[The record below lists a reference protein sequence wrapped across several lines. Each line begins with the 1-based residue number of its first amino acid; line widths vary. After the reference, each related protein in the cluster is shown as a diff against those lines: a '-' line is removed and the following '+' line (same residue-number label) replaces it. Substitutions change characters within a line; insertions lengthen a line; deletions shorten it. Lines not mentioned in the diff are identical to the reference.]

1 MKNANNLFP
10 IALVLAIL
18 FFGSSM
24 VLAAAQSVDGWD
36 FNGLDI
42 NIKPIAAFSAEMTS
56 GTAPLTVSFTDKST
70 GSPVA
75 WTWNFGDGSENSYEQ
90 NPTHTYTTIGNYN
103 VTATVTGKWGVS
115 DTVTKLN
122 YITVV
127 TSKAPT
133 AMKAPNAA
141 FSASVTSG
149 KKPLKVS
156 FVDKSTESSISRI
169 WNFGDGATSSSRSPT
184 HTYSKAGK
192 FKVTLTVRKTN
203 GSNISETS
211 RYITVR
217 QGDILIARQQ
227 KSQS

>member
-1 MKNANNLFP
+1 MKDTKKRFP

-18 FFGSSM
+18 LFGSLM
-24 VLAAAQSVDGWD
+24 ALAAAQSADGWD

-42 NIKPIAAFSAEMTS
+42 NIKPIAFFSAEVIS
-56 GTAPLTVSFTDKST
+56 GTAPLTVSFADKST

-90 NPTHTYTTIGNYN
+90 NPTHTYTTVGNYN
-103 VTATVTGKWGVS
+103 VTVTVTGEWGVS

-127 TSKAPT
+127 ASKAPT
-133 AMKAPNAA
+133 TMKASIAA
-141 FSASVTSG
+141 FAASVTSG

-156 FVDKSTESSISRI
+156 FVDKSAESAISRI

-192 FKVTLTVRKTN
+192 FKVTLTVKKTN
-203 GSNISETS
+203 GSNIGETS

-217 QGDILIARQQ
+217 
-227 KSQS
+227 

>member
-1 MKNANNLFP
+1 MKNTKKLFP
-10 IALVLAIL
+10 IALVSTIL
-18 FFGSSM
+18 LFGSSM
-24 VLAAAQSVDGWD
+24 ALAAAQSADGWD

-42 NIKPIAAFSAEMTS
+42 NIKPIAAFSAEVTS
-56 GTAPLTVSFTDKST
+56 GTAPLTVSFADKST

-90 NPTHTYTTIGNYN
+90 NPTHAYTTVGKYN
-103 VTATVTGKWGVS
+103 VTVTVTGEWGVS
-115 DTVTKLN
+115 DTVTKLD

-127 TSKAPT
+127 ASKAPT
-133 AMKAPNAA
+133 AMKAPPTTMKAPIAA
-141 FSASVTSG
+141 FSASVISG

-156 FVDKSTESSISRI
+156 FVDKSGKSAISRI

-192 FKVTLTVRKTN
+192 FKVTLTLKKAN
-203 GSNISETS
+203 GSNIGETS

-217 QGDILIARQQ
+217 
-227 KSQS
+227 

>member
-1 MKNANNLFP
+1 VKYTKKLFP
-10 IALVLAIL
+10 ITLVLAIL

-24 VLAAAQSVDGWD
+24 ALAAAQSVDGWD

-42 NIKPIAAFSAEMTS
+42 NIKPIASFSAEVTS
-56 GTAPLTVSFTDKST
+56 GTAPLTVSFADKST

-103 VTATVTGKWGVS
+103 VTVAVTGKWGIS

-127 TSKAPT
+127 ASKAQT
-133 AMKAPNAA
+133 VRKAPIAA
-141 FSASVTSG
+141 FSASATSG

-156 FVDKSTESSISRI
+156 FVDKSAESAVSRI
-169 WNFGDGATSSSRSPT
+169 WNFGDGTTSSSWNPT

-192 FKVTLTVRKTN
+192 FKVTLTVKKTN
-203 GSNISETS
+203 GRNIDETS

-217 QGDILIARQQ
+217 
-227 KSQS
+227 